1 MDMSSRGCLAK
12 RAPHGRQVLSMVA
25 GCAGTKVSGEDT
37 GGVWGG
43 LAVAVDTAEEVHGQ
57 PYLHNKPAWFLQL
70 LNYNCS
76 EDTFGVTFAVG
87 W

>member
-1 MDMSSRGCLAK
+1 MA
-12 RAPHGRQVLSMVA
+12 A

-43 LAVAVDTAEEVHGQ
+43 LAVAVDTAVVRDTGYVAEEVHGQ
-57 PYLHNKPAWFLQL
+57 PYLHNKPAWVLQL